1 MRGIISFGGYI
12 PKPRLD
18 RMAIYEQMGWM
29 VPALVM
35 TAQGERSF
43 CNWDEDALTMAVAAG
58 RDCLV
63 GVDRA
68 AVDTC
73 YVAST
78 TLPFADRSAAAVVK
92 TALNLR
98 DDLRSGDFTTSQR
111 AGTAAL
117 RAALEDASGRVL
129 VTAADQRQTK
139 AATFYEMWYGDGAA
153 SVLVGDEGVVAE
165 YLGGHTVTHDFV
177 PHYRGAG
184 KDTDYTWEE
193 RWVRD
198 EGYAKI
204 IPEAVNG
211 LLAKLDLTMDDVD
224 RLAFP
229 CFFKAEH
236 RKIAKKLGASPD
248 AVVDNLHEVCGETG
262 AAHPLVLMVKALEEA
277 KPGDRILVAGFGQG
291 CDAMLF
297 RVTDAIT
304 ALAPRTGVTGALAAG
319 KKTKA
324 YTKFLAFRGL
334 LETDTGIRGEA
345 PTQTAMTVLWRR
357 RDLLTGFVGGKC
369 TECGTPQ
376 IPRMEICVNP
386 DCRASGSQEPCAFA
400 DREARVKS
408 FTGDLLAVTLDPPAI
423 YGMVEFVEGGRLM
436 ADFTDCV
443 LGDVHV
449 GQPVRFVF
457 RKRLTDK
464 ERGFSGYFWK
474 AVPLPDS
481 VGGPSRADSGRDA
494 PPTQAGGEIRFDG
507 KVAII
512 TGAGRGLGRA
522 YALAFAA
529 RGAKVLIND
538 LKGPDGSPADDVVA
552 EIRAAGG
559 EAAAC
564 YDSVASAEGGAAI
577 VTRALEDFGRVDIV
591 IHNAGLLR
599 DKSFAKMEAADWEI
613 IRAVHLD
620 GAYHVCRPAWQA
632 MRDQKDGG
640 AVILTTS
647 AAGLFGNFGQANYAA
662 AKMGLVGLVNTLE
675 LEGEK
680 AGIRVNAVAPVAAT
694 RLTEDILPAG
704 LKDRLGPEYVVP
716 LVVALASDRCAASG
730 HVYHAGMGHFT
741 RSAVVAGRGAVAAP
755 EGEVPTVEDLHR
767 TWGEIDDLSAPREF
781 RDATGALGPMLNAFK
796 EAPPPVEAGP
806 TGPAVSEVFEKM
818 PEMFR
823 ADQAEG
829 VEVVFQYRIEGDGGG
844 DWHVTVAGGE
854 CTVGAGTH
862 DAPTTTVIMARED
875 FLGLM
880 QGRANA
886 MQLYTG
892 GALRV
897 EGDIMKSQLIEKLFE
912 LKV

>member
-12 PKPRLD
+12 PQPRLE
-18 RMAIYEQMGWM
+18 RMAIYEQMGWF

-58 RDCLV
+58 RDCLN

-68 AVDTC
+68 RVDTC

-92 TALNLR
+92 TALGLR

-117 RAALEDASGRVL
+117 RAALEDGAGTIL
-129 VTAADQRQTK
+129 VAAADQRKTK

-153 SVLVGDEGVVAE
+153 AVLVGEDGVVGDERVVAE
-165 YLGGHTVTHDFV
+165 YLGGYTVTHDFV
-177 PHYRGAG
+177 AHYRGAG

-211 LLAKLDLTMDDVD
+211 LLAKLGLTMDDVD

-236 RKIAKKLGASPD
+236 RKIARTLGATPD
-248 AVVDNLHEVCGETG
+248 KVVDNLHEVCGETG
-262 AAHPLVLMVKALEEA
+262 AAHPMVLLVKALEEA
-277 KPGDRILVAGFGQG
+277 APGDRILVAGFGQG

-297 RVTDAIT
+297 RVTEAIT
-304 ALAPRTGVTGALAAG
+304 ELAPRTGINGALAAG
-319 KKTKA
+319 RRTKS
-324 YTKFLAFRGL
+324 YTKFLTFRGL

-369 TECGTPQ
+369 RECGTPQ

-386 DCRASGSQEPCAFA
+386 ECRATDSQDPYAFA
-400 DREARVKS
+400 DRAARVKS
-408 FTGDLLAVTLDPPAI
+408 FTGDLLAVTPEPPAI

-443 LGDVHV
+443 MQDVHV

-457 RKRLTDK
+457 RKRLTDT
-464 ERGFSGYFWK
+464 ERGFTGYFWK
-474 AVPLPDS
+474 AVPVAEPEGPVGELPVRND
-481 VGGPSRADSGRDA
+481 
-494 PPTQAGGEIRFDG
+494 GELRFDG
-507 KVAII
+507 KVVVI

-529 RGAKVLIND
+529 RGAQVVVND
-538 LKGPDGSPADDVVA
+538 LAGAGEAPADAVVQ
-552 EIRAAGG
+552 EIQAAGG
-559 EAAAC
+559 VAVATA
-564 YDSVASAEGGAAI
+564 DSVATPEGGAAI
-577 VTRALEDFGRVDIV
+577 VTKALEAFGRVDVV
-591 IHNAGLLR
+591 IHNAGFLK
-599 DKSFAKMEAADWEI
+599 DKSFAKMETADWEA

-620 GAYHVCRPAWQA
+620 GAYHVCRPAMQA
-632 MRDQKDGG
+632 MREQGDGG
-640 AVILTTS
+640 VVLVTTS

-680 AGIRVNAVAPVAAT
+680 AGIRVHAVAPVAAT
-694 RLTEDILPAG
+694 RLTEEVLPAA
-704 LKDRLGPEYVVP
+704 LKERLGPEYVVP
-716 LVVALASDRCAASG
+716 LVLALASDRCDVSG

-741 RSAVVAGRGAVAAP
+741 RSAVVAGPGATAAP
-755 EGEVPTVEDLHR
+755 EGQVPTVEDVHR
-767 TWGEIDDLSAPREF
+767 AWAGIDDLGAPREF
-781 RDATGALGPMLNAFK
+781 RDATAALGPMLDAFK
-796 EAPPPVEAGP
+796 DAPPPAEAGAM
-806 TGPAVSEVFEKM
+806 GPAVAEVFERM
-818 PEMFR
+818 PGMFK
-823 ADQAEG
+823 ADRAEG
-829 VEVVFQYRIEGDGGG
+829 IEVVFQYRIEGDGGG
-844 DWHVTVAGGE
+844 AWHVTVAGGT
-854 CTVGAGTH
+854 CVVGAGTH

-875 FLGLM
+875 FLDLM

-897 EGDIMKSQLIEKLFE
+897 EGDIMKSQLIEQLFE

>member
-12 PKPRLD
+12 PKPRLE
-18 RMAIYEQMGWM
+18 RMAIYEQMGWF

-43 CNWDEDALTMAVAAG
+43 CSWDEDALTMAVAAG
-58 RDCLV
+58 RDCLT
-63 GVDRA
+63 GVDRSR
-68 AVDTC
+68 VDTC

-78 TLPFADRSAAAVVK
+78 TLPFADRSAAAVVT

-98 DDLRSGDFTTSQR
+98 DDLRSADLTTSQR

-117 RAALEDASGRVL
+117 RAALEDASGTVL
-129 VTAADQRQTK
+129 VTAADQRKTK

-153 SVLVGDEGVVAE
+153 AVLVGEGDVVAE

-177 PHYRGAG
+177 GHYRGAG

-204 IPEAVNG
+204 VPEAVNG
-211 LLAKLDLTMDDVD
+211 LLGTLGLTMDDVD

-236 RKIAKKLGASPD
+236 RKIAKQLGATPD
-248 AVVDNLHEVCGETG
+248 KVVDNLHEVCGETG
-262 AAHPLVLMVKALEEA
+262 AAHPLVLLVKALEEA

-297 RVTDAIT
+297 RVTEAIT
-304 ALAPRTGVTGALAAG
+304 EMAPRVGINGALAAG

-324 YTKFLAFRGL
+324 YTKFLTFRGL

-357 RDLLTGFVGGKC
+357 RDLLTGFIGGRC

-386 DCRASGSQEPCAFA
+386 ACRASGSQEPYAFA
-400 DREARVKS
+400 DQEARVKS
-408 FTGDLLAVTLDPPAI
+408 FTGDLLAVTPEPPAI

-443 LGDVHV
+443 LQDVHV
-449 GQPVRFVF
+449 GQSVRFVF
-457 RKRLTDK
+457 RKRLTDT
-464 ERGFSGYFWK
+464 ERGFTGYFWK
-474 AVPLPDS
+474 AVPLPDP
-481 VGGPSRADSGRDA
+481 VGGPSRAESGRDA
-494 PPTQAGGEIRFDG
+494 PTEADGEIRFDG
-507 KVAII
+507 KVVVI

-529 RGAKVLIND
+529 RGAQVVVND
-538 LKGPDGSPADDVVA
+538 LPGDGASPAEAVVE
-552 EIRAAGG
+552 EIQAAGG
-559 EAAAC
+559 EAAASH
-564 YDSVASAEGGAAI
+564 DSVATPEGGAAI
-577 VTRALEDFGRVDIV
+577 VTRAIEAFGRVDVV
-591 IHNAGLLR
+591 IHNAGFLR
-599 DKSFAKMEAADWEI
+599 DKSFAKMEAADWEA

-620 GAYHVCRPAWQA
+620 GAYHVCRPAYQA
-632 MRDQKDGG
+632 MREQGKGG
-640 AVILTTS
+640 AILLTTS

-694 RLTEDILPAG
+694 RLTEDVLPDG

-716 LVVALASDRCAASG
+716 LVVALASDRCGVSG

-741 RSAVVAGRGAVAAP
+741 RSAVVAGRGATAAP

-767 TWGEIDDLSAPREF
+767 AWAGIDDLGAPREF
-781 RDATGALGPMLNAFK
+781 RDATAALGPMLDAFK
-796 EAPPPVEAGP
+796 EAPPPEDAVAA
-806 TGPAVSEVFEKM
+806 GPAVSEVFEKM
-818 PEMFR
+818 PDMFK

-875 FLGLM
+875 FLDLM

-892 GALRV
+892 GALRI

>member
-1 MRGIISFGGYI
+1 MRGIVSFGVYI
-12 PKPRLD
+12 PKPRLE
-18 RMAIYEQMGWM
+18 RMAIYEQMGWL

-68 AVDTC
+68 GVDVC

-78 TLPFADRSAAAVVK
+78 TLPFADRSGAAVVK

-98 DDLRSGDFTTSQR
+98 DDLRSGDFSSSQR

-117 RAALEDASGRVL
+117 RAALEDTSGRVL
-129 VTAADQRQTK
+129 VAASDQRQAK
-139 AATFYEMWYGDGAA
+139 AATFYEMWFGDGAA

-184 KDTDYTWEE
+184 RETDYTWEE

-204 IPEAVNG
+204 IPEAVNA

-236 RKIAKKLGASPD
+236 RKIAKRLGATPEK
-248 AVVDNLHEVCGETG
+248 VVDNLHEVCGETG
-262 AAHPLVLMVKALEEA
+262 AAHPLVLLVKALEEA

-297 RVTDAIT
+297 RVTEEIAQM
-304 ALAPRTGVTGALAAG
+304 APRMGVNGALAAG
-319 KKTKA
+319 KKTRN
-324 YTKFLAFRGL
+324 YTKFLTFRGL
-334 LETDTGIRGEA
+334 LETNTGIRGEA

-357 RDLLTGFVGGKC
+357 RDMLTGMVGGRC

-376 IPRMEICVNP
+376 IPRMDICVNP
-386 DCRASGSQEPCAFA
+386 ACRKTDSQEPYAFA

-408 FTGDLLAVTLDPPAI
+408 FTGDLLAVSLDPPAI

-443 LGDVHV
+443 LGDVKV
-449 GQPVRFVF
+449 GKAVRFVF
-457 RKRLTDK
+457 RKRYTDK
-464 ERGFSGYFWK
+464 ERGFFGYFWK
-474 AVPLPDS
+474 ATPEPADELP
-481 VGGPSRADSGRDA
+481 VRD
-494 PPTQAGGEIRFDG
+494 TTIRFDG
-507 KVAII
+507 KVAVI
-512 TGAGRGLGRA
+512 TGGGRGLGRA
-522 YALAFAA
+522 YALAYAA
-529 RGAKVLIND
+529 RGAKVLVND
-538 LKGPDGSPADDVVA
+538 LGGARDGSGDAATSAADEVVA

-559 EAAAC
+559 EAAPS
-564 YDSVASAEGGAAI
+564 YVSVATADGGAA
-577 VTRALEDFGRVDIV
+577 VVNAAVEAFGRLDIV
-591 IHNAGLLR
+591 IHNAGVLR
-599 DKSFAKMEAADWEI
+599 DRSFAKMEAADWEI
-613 IRAVHLD
+613 VRAVHLD
-620 GAYHVCRPAWQA
+620 GAYHVCRPAFRK
-632 MRDQKDGG
+632 MREQGDGG

-662 AKMGLVGLVNTLE
+662 AKMGLVGMVNTLE

-694 RLTEDILPAG
+694 RLTEDILPAA
-704 LKDRLGPEYVVP
+704 LKDRLDPEYVVP
-716 LVVALASDRCAASG
+716 LVLALTSDRCDVSG

-741 RSAVVAGRGAVAAP
+741 RSAVVAGRGATAAP

-767 TWGEIDDLSAPREF
+767 AWDAIDDISAPREF
-781 RDATGALGPMLNAFK
+781 RDATAAMGPMLDAFK
-796 EAPPPVEAGP
+796 EAPRPEEAGP
-806 TGPAVSEVFEKM
+806 AGPAISEVFEKM

-823 ADQAEG
+823 ADEADG

-844 DWHVTVAGGE
+844 DWHVTISGRE
-854 CTVGAGTH
+854 CTVGEGLH
-862 DAPTTTVIMARED
+862 DNPTTTVLMARED
-875 FLGLM
+875 FLELM

-892 GALRV
+892 GALRI

>member
-1 MRGIISFGGYI
+1 MRGIVSFGGYI
-12 PKPRLD
+12 PKPRLE
-18 RMAIYEQMGWM
+18 RSAICEQMGWF

-58 RDCLV
+58 RDCLI
-63 GVDRA
+63 GVDRSQ
-68 AVDTC
+68 VDTC

-98 DDLRSGDFTTSQR
+98 DDIRSGDFTSSQR

-129 VTAADQRQTK
+129 VATSDQRLTK
-139 AATFYEMWYGDGAA
+139 AATFYEMWFGDGAA

-165 YLGGHTVTHDFV
+165 YLGGHTLTLDFV

-198 EGYAKI
+198 EGYGKI

-211 LLAKLDLTMDDVD
+211 LLAKLDLTMADVD
-224 RLAFP
+224 RLVFP

-236 RKIAKKLGASPD
+236 RKIAKKLGAAPD
-248 AVVDNLHEVCGETG
+248 MVADNLHEVCGETG
-262 AAHPLVLMVKALEEA
+262 AAHPLVMLVKALEEA

-297 RVTDAIT
+297 RVTEEIT
-304 ALAPRTGVTGALAAG
+304 RMASRAGVNGALAAG

-324 YTKFLAFRGL
+324 YTKFLTFRGL

-357 RDLLTGFVGGKC
+357 RDMLTGMVGGRC
-369 TECGTPQ
+369 TGCGTPQ
-376 IPRMEICVNP
+376 IPRMDICVNP
-386 DCRASGSQEPCAFA
+386 DCRKTGSQEPYAFA

-408 FTGDLLAVTLDPPAI
+408 FTGDLLAVSMDPPAI

-443 LGDVHV
+443 LADVSV
-449 GQPVRFVF
+449 DQPVRFVF
-457 RKRLTDK
+457 RKRYTDK
-464 ERGFSGYFWK
+464 DRGFSGYFWK
-474 AVPLPDS
+474 AVPIREPGS
-481 VGGPSRADSGRDA
+481 AVGGPSRADSGRDA
-494 PPTQAGGEIRFDG
+494 PPTVRFDD
-507 KVAII
+507 KVVII

-522 YALAFAA
+522 YALAFAE
-529 RGAKVLIND
+529 RGAKVLVND
-538 LKGPDGSPADDVVA
+538 LSDPEQSPADEVVA
-552 EIRAAGG
+552 EIQAAGG
-559 EAAAC
+559 EAAAS
-564 YDSVASAEGGAAI
+564 YDSVATAAGGADIVAAAI
-577 VTRALEDFGRVDIV
+577 EAFGRVDIL
-591 IHNAGLLR
+591 IHNAGILR
-599 DKSFAKMEAADWEI
+599 DRSFAKMEASDWEG

-620 GAYHVCRPAWQA
+620 GAFHVCHPAYKM
-632 MRDQKDGG
+632 MREQGDGG
-640 AVILTTS
+640 SVILTTS

-662 AKMGLVGLVNTLE
+662 AKMALVGIVNTLE

-694 RLTEDILPAG
+694 RLTEDILPGA
-704 LKDRLGPEYVVP
+704 LKERLGPEFVVP
-716 LVVALASDRCAASG
+716 LVVALASDTCEASG

-741 RSAVVAGRGAVAAP
+741 RSAIVAGQGATAAP

-767 TWGEIDDLSAPREF
+767 AWGAINKLDAPKEF
-781 RDATGALGPMLNAFK
+781 RDATAALGPMLDAFND
-796 EAPPPVEAGP
+796 APPPEEAGP
-806 TGPAVSEVFEKM
+806 VGPAVSEVFEKM
-818 PEMFR
+818 PEMFL
-823 ADQAEG
+823 AEKAEG

-844 DWHVTVAGGE
+844 DWHVIISGGE
-854 CTVGAGTH
+854 CTTWEGLH
-862 DAPTTTVIMARED
+862 DEPTTTILMGRED
-875 FLGLM
+875 FLDLM

-892 GALRV
+892 GALRI

>member
-1 MRGIISFGGYI
+1 MRGIVSFGGYI
-12 PKPRLD
+12 PKPRLE
-18 RMAIYEQMGWM
+18 RMAIYEQMGWFA
-29 VPALVM
+29 PALVM
-35 TAQGERSF
+35 MAQGERSF

-63 GVDRA
+63 GVDRSR
-68 AVDTC
+68 VDTC

-98 DDLRSGDFTTSQR
+98 DDLRSADFTTSQR

-117 RAALEDASGRVL
+117 RAALEDGSGQVL
-129 VTAADQRQTK
+129 VAAADQRRTQ
-139 AATFYEMWYGDGAA
+139 AATFYEMWFGDGAA
-153 SVLVGDEGVVAE
+153 SILVGDEGVVAE

-184 KDTDYTWEE
+184 RDTDYTWEE

-204 IPEAVNG
+204 IPEAVTG
-211 LLAKLDLTMDDVD
+211 LLRKLDLTMADVD

-236 RKIAKKLGASPD
+236 RAIAKKLGATPQM
-248 AVVDNLHEVCGETG
+248 VVDNLHEVCGETG
-262 AAHPLVLMVKALEEA
+262 AAHPLVLLVKALEEA

-297 RVTDAIT
+297 RVTDEIVGM
-304 ALAPRTGVTGALAAG
+304 APRMGVNGALAAG
-319 KKTKA
+319 KKTRNYA
-324 YTKFLAFRGL
+324 KFLTFRGL
-334 LETDTGIRGEA
+334 LETDMGIRGEA

-357 RDLLTGFVGGKC
+357 RDLLTGMVGGRC

-376 IPRMEICVNP
+376 IPRMDICVNP
-386 DCRASGSQEPCAFA
+386 ACRKTGTQEPYGFA
-400 DREARVKS
+400 DRDARVMS
-408 FTGDLLAVTLDPPAI
+408 FTGDLLAVTPDPPAI
-423 YGMVEFVEGGRLM
+423 YGMVEFVEGGRIM

-443 LGDVHV
+443 LADVNV
-449 GQPVRFVF
+449 GAPVRFVF
-457 RKRLTDK
+457 RRRLTDK

-474 AVPLPDS
+474 AAPVGAVEPLSQEEEETDP
-481 VGGPSRADSGRDA
+481 G
-494 PPTQAGGEIRFDG
+494 IRFDG
-507 KVAII
+507 KVAVI

-529 RGAKVLIND
+529 RGAKVLVND
-538 LKGPDGSPADDVVA
+538 LGAPEGSPADAVVA
-552 EIRAAGG
+552 QIRAAGG
-559 EAAAC
+559 EAAAS
-564 YDSVASAEGGAAI
+564 DASVATADGGAAI
-577 VTRALEDFGRVDIV
+577 VAAAIEAFGRVDIV
-591 IHNAGLLR
+591 IHNAGFLR
-599 DKSFAKMEAADWEI
+599 DKSFAKMEAADWEA
-613 IRAVHLD
+613 IRGVHLD
-620 GAYHVCRPAWQA
+620 GAFHVCHPAILK
-632 MRDQKDGG
+632 MREHGDGG

-647 AAGLFGNFGQANYAA
+647 AAGLFGNFGQANYGA

-694 RLTEDILPAG
+694 RLTEDLLPGA
-704 LKDRLGPEYVVP
+704 LRDRLSPEYVVP
-716 LVVALASDRCAASG
+716 LVLALASDRCDATG

-741 RSAVVAGRGAVAAP
+741 RSAVVAGPGVTAAP
-755 EGEVPTVEDLHR
+755 EGEIPSVEDVHR
-767 TWGEIDDLSAPREF
+767 VWAGIDDLSAPREF
-781 RDATGALGPMLNAFK
+781 RDATAALGPMLDAFK
-796 EAPPPVEAGP
+796 EAPPPAEAGP
-806 TGPAVSEVFEKM
+806 AGPTVSEVFERM
-818 PEMFR
+818 PERFR
-823 ADQAEG
+823 ADKAEG

-844 DWHVTVAGGE
+844 DWHVTVSGGA
-854 CTVGAGTH
+854 CVVGAGLH
-862 DAPTTTVIMARED
+862 DKPTTTVIMARGD
-875 FLGLM
+875 FLELM

-892 GALRV
+892 GALRI

-912 LKV
+912 LKA